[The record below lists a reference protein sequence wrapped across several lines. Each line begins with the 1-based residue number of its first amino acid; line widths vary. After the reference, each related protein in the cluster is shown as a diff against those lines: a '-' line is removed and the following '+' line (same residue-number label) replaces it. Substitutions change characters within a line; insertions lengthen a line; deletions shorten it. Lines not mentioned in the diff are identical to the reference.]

1 MRDRFDGSGAD
12 LSEVRRQLRAWRD
25 VHGGRGRRLPD
36 GVWDAAVRLARE
48 GDPGAVARGL
58 RLNAESLSRRM
69 AAGGDAGPAARPR
82 RPAFVEVAP
91 VAEPALGG
99 GCRVDLSGAD
109 GVRISIHFAD
119 VRRVDLAALAGGLMR
134 AGR

>member
-69 AAGGDAGPAARPR
+69 AAGSSRKS
-82 RPAFVEVAP
+82 E
-91 VAEPALGG
+91 GG
-99 GCRVDLSGAD
+99 
-109 GVRISIHFAD
+109 
-119 VRRVDLAALAGGLMR
+119 
-134 AGR
+134 